1 MTEYSGRGD
10 PARSMELL
18 WGTRKSRARGPKPGL
33 DVEQIVRAAIE
44 IADAEG
50 LTGLS
55 MRRVAEQLEVG
66 TMSLYTY
73 VPGKAELLDVM
84 LDTVLGEIT
93 EADISDRGWRAT
105 LEQRMRD
112 YWALY
117 HRHPWTLRISGAR
130 ALLGPNE
137 LGLYDSTLRAI
148 DGLGL
153 DGSEM
158 VAAVGLVYGY
168 VRGAAQNAV
177 EAAGAA
183 TRTGVTDDEWWAARG
198 PLLERYFDAS
208 RYPTAASVQATG
220 AFDGPEDGANYNLR
234 YALGAFEFGL
244 QRVLDGI
251 EAFVWQRGR

>member
-18 WGTRKSRARGPKPGL
+18 WGTRKSHTRGPKPGL
-33 DVEQIVRAAIE
+33 DVEQIGRAAIE

-55 MRRVAEQLEVG
+55 MRRVAEQLGVG

-84 LDTVLGEIT
+84 LDMVLGEIA
-93 EADISDRGWRAT
+93 EADSPDQGWRAR

-117 HRHPWTLRISGAR
+117 HRHPWTLQISGTR

-153 DGSEM
+153 TGSEM
-158 VAAVGLVYGY
+158 VSAVGLVYGY
-168 VRGAAQNAV
+168 VRGAAQNAI
-177 EAAGAA
+177 EAADAA
-183 TRTGVTDDEWWAARG
+183 TRTGIADDEWWAARG

-208 RYPTAASVQATG
+208 RYPTAVSVQATG
-220 AFDGPEDGANYNLR
+220 AFDGPEDGANYNLH
-234 YALGAFEFGL
+234 YALDAFEFGL

-251 EAFVWQRGR
+251 EAFIERRR